1 MINTNPRH
9 MAAKSLPNGDSIGR
23 IRAKWGSVRAAIF
36 GTTDPDRLRAAIE
49 NRTVRTKTAVEIL
62 RALQLS
68 NDDVSRVLDISPRTL
83 YRQLESG
90 AKLGV
95 AEGDRAYRVARVVD
109 LATEMLGDTAAAEV
123 WLRTPSQYLGGE
135 TPLEMIATEVG
146 THFVEESLYAIGYGG
161 VG

>member
-1 MINTNPRH
+1 MVNPNLRH
-9 MAAKSLPNGDSIGR
+9 MAAHDLPNGDPIGR

-36 GTTDPDRLRAAIE
+36 GTTDAERLRTAIE
-49 NRTVRTKTAVEIL
+49 KRTVRTKTAVEIL
-62 RALQLS
+62 RSLHLS

-95 AEGDRAYRVARVVD
+95 AEGDRAYRVARIAD
-109 LATEMLGDTAAAEV
+109 LATEMLGSSAAADV
-123 WLRTPSQYLGGE
+123 WLRTRSQYFGSE
-135 TPLEMIATEVG
+135 APFDMIATEVG
-146 THFVEESLYAIGYGG
+146 TQLVEESLYAIGYGG